1 MTKYEIFSKRQ
12 KILSGQLPDV
22 FTYDRIP
29 PELRVQVIHIWGD
42 TLGHADPRGNRSWEI
57 YTVIHDRLC
66 REYGCFQLGNDQYSN
81 HENRLRL
88 FLGSC
93 NTEEALD
100 VIELSFRCI
109 DNVLR
114 DGNERYALG
123 SSISADEAI
132 GELNERFRWHGV
144 GYQFESGLIIRV
156 DSQILHAEAVKP
168 TLALLT
174 DKHFAGANAEFLKAF
189 GHYRHGN
196 TKECLN
202 ECLKAFESTM
212 KAICLKRRWTFKPTD
227 TAKALIEVCFQQ
239 NLIPSLI
246 QSHISGFR
254 STLESGIPTIRNKL
268 AGHGQGATVV
278 EVPRHYASYM
288 LHLTATTIQFLVE
301 AEKGLK

>member
-1 MTKYEIFSKRQ
+1 MAKYEIFSKRQ

-22 FTYDRIP
+22 FIYDRIP

-42 TLGHADPRGNRSWEI
+42 TLGHVDPRGNRSWEI
-57 YTVIHDRLC
+57 YTWIHDHLC
-66 REYGCFQLGNDQYSN
+66 REYGCFQLGNDPLSN
-81 HENRLRL
+81 HENKLRL
-88 FLGSC
+88 FLGRC
-93 NTEEALD
+93 NTEQALD
-100 VIELSFRCI
+100 VIELSFRCV
-109 DNVLR
+109 DNLLR

-123 SSISADEAI
+123 SSISADDAI

-254 STLESGIPTIRNKL
+254 SSLESGIPTIRNKL